1 MRERV
6 STICG
11 NYELALIDGS
21 APPAKYASKQEVAR
35 RYRAG
40 MNRSLAALAGLRRV
54 LQELGVDPIFFPRYL
69 PFGQRLAKLC
79 RKYEAATRENLV
91 RGLVREWEMRL
102 GWGGVSPNPPDRV
115 VLLGICELG
124 FGIKLDEPARP

>member
-1 MRERV
+1 MRERLA
-6 STICG
+6 TMCG

-21 APPAKYASKQEVAR
+21 APSAKYASHEEVAR

-54 LQELGVDPIFFPRYL
+54 LQELGVDPLFFPRYV
-69 PFGQRLAKLC
+69 PFGVRLARIC
-79 RKYEAATRENLV
+79 RNYEAATRENLA

-102 GWGGVSPNPPDRV
+102 GWSGMTPNPPDRT
-115 VLLGICELG
+115 VLLGICERG
-124 FGIKLDEPARP
+124 FGIRLKEGER